1 MRYMC
6 CWMRT
11 KTSARIV
18 LLDARRTTGGSF
30 FICHAA
36 SSASNWASVDGVSPS
51 SSKRP
56 RAFACLHVNRWYSSS
71 KRRRE
76 LAKVNKGG
84 CPVPFRTTAFPP
96 DDMDIAWC
104 SGCMP
109 AESQANIAMAPT
121 VAPMNAPMTAP
132 SVRSLARAV
141 KLRDIDRVDVLDVAS
156 ANSGS
161 TSFDADHF
169 LRRGPSA
176 RNQRNL
182 QRKFRKIHFCWPQC
196 SATPEL
202 TATQSVQQQSRLDA
216 LSSVET
222 RPRRPRDRTPAQIFS
237 QLLDGLLLQTH
248 NKSKVSSQAYARAHT
263 HTQCVMHSCSCP
275 RPCPCPC
282 TCTLRIPSAG
292 SRSITLTLILTLD

>member
-30 FICHAA
+30 FIRRAA
-36 SSASNWASVDGVSPS
+36 SSTSNWASVDGVSPS

-84 CPVPFRTTAFPP
+84 CQVPFHTTAFPP

-104 SGCMP
+104 SGCTA

-132 SVRSLARAV
+132 SVRSLACAV
-141 KLRDIDRVDVLDVAS
+141 KPICFACPVGLCLQVLVDKGV
-156 ANSGS
+156 
-161 TSFDADHF
+161 
-169 LRRGPSA
+169 
-176 RNQRNL
+176 
-182 QRKFRKIHFCWPQC
+182 
-196 SATPEL
+196 
-202 TATQSVQQQSRLDA
+202 
-216 LSSVET
+216 
-222 RPRRPRDRTPAQIFS
+222 
-237 QLLDGLLLQTH
+237 
-248 NKSKVSSQAYARAHT
+248 
-263 HTQCVMHSCSCP
+263 
-275 RPCPCPC
+275 
-282 TCTLRIPSAG
+282 
-292 SRSITLTLILTLD
+292 